1 TSTGRFVFQGQGA
14 LTSMKR
20 FFTIGES
27 LANIYYLNALRNLF
41 QESLRFV
48 GDRTGSGG
56 VTPQDIRGAWQG
68 LRNICDTYSGEK
80 RFKLLS
86 LVKEITD
93 PLPASCVDEA
103 SPRRIREHFR
113 VNVRYSFN
121 QNVYLEK
128 SNPGVCLALCLDW
141 SKRQLTAGK
150 TGY

>member
-1 TSTGRFVFQGQGA
+1 MPDPWDRRNIPHNLAILARFSANRSDKLSVDTSTGRFGFQGQGA

-93 PLPASCVDEA
+93 TLPASCVDEA
-103 SPRRIREHFR
+103 SPRRIREH
-113 VNVRYSFN
+113 
-121 QNVYLEK
+121 
-128 SNPGVCLALCLDW
+128 
-141 SKRQLTAGK
+141 
-150 TGY
+150 